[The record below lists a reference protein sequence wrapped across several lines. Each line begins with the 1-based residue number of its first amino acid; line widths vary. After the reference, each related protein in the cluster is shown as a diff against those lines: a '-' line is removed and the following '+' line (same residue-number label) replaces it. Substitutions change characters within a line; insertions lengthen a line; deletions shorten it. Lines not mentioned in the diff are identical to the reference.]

1 MVTHVTDIL
10 AAMRTAHNLCD
21 RGRVVYK
28 TLSSCSR
35 PRRPRFEAFTTD
47 TKIIGSWTPLFR
59 WQCDGSVTVFGRRLP
74 GG

>member
-28 TLSSCSR
+28 TLSCCSR
-35 PRRPRFEAFTTD
+35 PGVHGLKRLRL
-47 TKIIGSWTPLFR
+47 TPKLLGRGRLFS
-59 WQCDGSVTVFGRRLP
+59 DGSVMAV
-74 GG
+74 